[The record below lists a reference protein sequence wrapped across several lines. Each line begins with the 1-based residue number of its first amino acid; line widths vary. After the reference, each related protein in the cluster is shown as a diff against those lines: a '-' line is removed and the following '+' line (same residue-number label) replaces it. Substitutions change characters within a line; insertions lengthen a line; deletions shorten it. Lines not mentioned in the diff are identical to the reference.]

1 MSKKHESDST
11 FPEET
16 LPVMALRGITV
27 FPEMIINFDVERAAS
42 IAALNAAAK
51 GERRIFLVKDFK
63 PQNAKAKTRLPDLRK
78 LRSIQLAVGIR
89 LKTPDERRAD
99 FLLAKALIC
108 MLAKSPRSDYSKK
121 LLFFLEYLCGILRKG
136 IITLEGVQLHGC

>member
-27 FPEMIINFDVERAAS
+27 FPEMLINSDVERAAS

-51 GERRIFLVKDFK
+51 GERRIFLVTQRDVLKEYTEAD
-63 PQNAKAKTRLPDLRK
+63 DLYTVGTVCTVRQF
-78 LRSIQLAVGIR
+78 LRMPTSH
-89 LKTPDERRAD
+89 T
-99 FLLAKALIC
+99 
-108 MLAKSPRSDYSKK
+108 
-121 LLFFLEYLCGILRKG
+121 LRTAG
-136 IITLEGVQLHGC
+136 P